1 MNFSGQVVAL
11 TGAGSGIGQAIA
23 TQLAGLGAQVYAT
36 DVSEAALAPL
46 SALDMQCDVVDLTD
60 RARAAAWVGSIAAR
74 AGKIDVLINNAGG
87 VAGQGPKPIEAIS
100 DEEWDKLFDVN
111 LNSLFAVT
119 RAVAPVMKAAG
130 SGAIV
135 TLSSSAAIQA
145 SLTGIQAYCA
155 SKHGVLGLTRQLA
168 HEFGPSGIRVNSVAP
183 GFIPTLAN
191 VAQWEAM
198 GSAKQ
203 AALLEG
209 IALRRFG
216 KPEDIAN
223 VVVWLASSM
232 SSFVNGQ
239 VISVDGGK

>member
-23 TQLAGLGAQVYAT
+23 KQLVAAGAQVYAT
-36 DVSEAALAPL
+36 DVSAAALEPL
-46 SALDMQCDVVDLTD
+46 SMLEMQCDVVDLTD
-60 RARAAAWVGSIAAR
+60 RAGAAAWIADVAAR

-87 VAGQGPKPIEAIS
+87 VAGQGPKPIDTIS

-111 LNSLFAVT
+111 LNSLFAVM
-119 RAVAPVMKAAG
+119 RAVAPVMRAAG

-168 HEFGPSGIRVNSVAP
+168 HEFGPYGIRVNSVAP
-183 GFIPTLAN
+183 GFIPTSAN

-198 GSAKQ
+198 GAAKQ